1 MEVMPDRSHSL
12 SFINDIVPIF
22 TRADCANSN
31 CHGSVR
37 GQKGFKLSLFGSDP
51 ELDYDAIT
59 KNSDGRRI
67 DRERCLESGSQ
78 EADFSG
84 SPRLAGSGSRLGRR
98 ITTPCSNG
106 CRKALRSMDPAN
118 VIKVRPFIR
127 RNGEWSG

>member
-1 MEVMPDRSHSL
+1 MPVEVLKERPHEL

-59 KNSDGRRI
+59 QNAEGRRI
-67 DRERCLESGSQ
+67 DQSESCEQSGSSQ
-78 EADFSG
+78 AVLPG
-84 SPRLAGSGSRLGRR
+84 AAWRRTAIQSR
-98 ITTPCSNG
+98 
-106 CRKALRSMDPAN
+106 
-118 VIKVRPFIR
+118 IR
-127 RNGEWSG
+127 